1 MLDKLLTPF
10 IELLLLFIFLSN
22 IPNKQWTAK
31 ALLINVLSLAAY
43 ISLRITYID
52 NYDSIIMVSRILFFS
67 ICCCTICDISISNAV
82 FLSASLSLIM
92 HAAILFYYN
101 LPFLSH
107 FAKQWVLGDSIL
119 ITLIRLPLI
128 LSLKKTVSD
137 IVHSDIE
144 FLEYLLILISYFG
157 YIIDIKQIL
166 TVTMSHTS
174 AIETTIILFTY
185 CFATILSIYAAF
197 WHIASRKHQAEAAQM
212 NALLEQQ
219 YIMWNQKAERDS
231 AIHRMYHDLKN
242 QINLITALESE
253 TAKDL
258 TSALKHSIERYSR
271 VPDTGNPI
279 LNTLLNEKANYCVEH
294 QIAFHCITNFQ
305 SLDPI
310 EGLDL
315 CAIVGNAIDNAITA
329 AAELTDPDKRE
340 IDIKISQHDGFLIFR
355 FDNCYAGELHPLG
368 NQLFATTKK
377 DKEHHGIGLSSIR
390 NSAEKY
396 GGNMLIEADQGQFSL
411 KVVIPRPD

>member
-10 IELLLLFIFLSN
+10 IELLLLLLFLSKV
-22 IPNKQWTAK
+22 PNRQFTAK
-31 ALLINVLSLAAY
+31 ALVINLLSLAAY
-43 ISLRITYID
+43 IYLRITFID
-52 NYDSIIMVSRILFFS
+52 NYDASIMVGRILFFS
-67 ICCCTICDISISNAV
+67 IFCCTICDISVPNAV
-82 FLSASLSLIM
+82 FLSACLSLVM
-92 HAAILFYYN
+92 HAVILFYYN
-101 LPFLSH
+101 LPFLSR
-107 FAKQWVLGDSIL
+107 FAKQWNLGDSIL

-128 LSLKKTVSD
+128 LSMRKTVSD
-137 IVHSDIE
+137 ISHSDIE
-144 FLEYLLILISYFG
+144 FLEYLLILISYLG
-157 YIIDIKQIL
+157 YIIDIKHIL
-166 TVTMSHTS
+166 TVTMSQTS
-174 AIETTIILFTY
+174 DIETTIILFSY
-185 CFATILSIYAAF
+185 CFATILAIYASF

-219 YIMWNQKAERDS
+219 YIMWGQKAERDS

-279 LNTLLNEKANYCVEH
+279 LNTLLNEKANYCMDH

-305 SLDPI
+305 SLAPI

-329 AAELTDPDKRE
+329 AEGLTDPEKRE

-355 FDNCYAGELHPLG
+355 FDNYYAGDLLPIG

-377 DKEHHGIGLSSIR
+377 EKDHHGIGLGSIR

-411 KVVIPRPD
+411 KVVIPRPE